1 MAVGD
6 QRQEPRADLGFSS
19 LVLNI
24 GFIAALLLAA
34 LSFLAGA
41 AYLFWFL
48 RATSGALETLFG
60 KVGDASTAL
69 EMAVSARLVLARI
82 GLASCGVFVGMAFGF
97 LGFALFLIGVR
108 GDMGVS
114 AQYESAQVR
123 LVRLSPGVFVVV
135 LAVILIGLCI
145 TRPNEFHYKDTRITD
160 GATQGAT
167 PLDPGKFINKDSPKP

>member
-1 MAVGD
+1 MPVGD
-6 QRQEPRADLGFSS
+6 QRQEPRADIGFSP

-24 GFIAALLLAA
+24 GFITALVLAA

-41 AYLFWFL
+41 GYLFWFL

-60 KVGDASTAL
+60 TVSGASTAL

-108 GDMGVS
+108 GDMEAR
-114 AQYESAQVR
+114 AQYDSAQVR

-135 LAVILIGLCI
+135 LAVVLIGLCI
-145 TRPNEFHYKDTRITD
+145 TRPNEFHYKDTRVTD
-160 GATQGAT
+160 GITPSVAPFDAT
-167 PLDPGKFINKDSPKP
+167 KFLKKDSPRP